1 MFKKTAIAASII
13 AVTTTATVVSA
24 EEAEPKYGHDFYGI
38 IAVQVAHRDYD
49 NAVANNGAQI
59 NNETR
64 LGWRGYAKFDQ
75 LPEHTKF
82 IWQVETGYVDA
93 SFGGLGKGYLGERD
107 TFVGFESTVF
117 GKVRAGRVLTP
128 LYELVDWPA
137 SNPGLGDV
145 WDWGGTIGG
154 NKHNDRQSDTIRF
167 DSNELWTGFTF
178 DLAVGAGNDRAGSTD
193 SINADQN
200 YWHGAA
206 AHQKFDYDNGWFQLD
221 FAYEMNYK
229 TQEKITNDNG
239 DVTDTNF
246 WNNQAYLIGV
256 QGGHGF
262 FGYFAQY
269 RLAKAKNTSDNIKEE
284 QQSNSVGLMY
294 NFGENN
300 RWQAKVGYAK
310 NYDLKVGGTT
320 QNNTADD
327 VWSTQLMYS
336 IDSNAVVYARYRQVD
351 AGETYLNRGK
361 TDSFK
366 EASVGIEYWF

>member
-1 MFKKTAIAASII
+1 MGLLLFSWRI
-13 AVTTTATVVSA
+13 
-24 EEAEPKYGHDFYGI
+24 GI
-38 IAVQVAHRDYD
+38 IILLS
-49 NAVANNGAQI
+49 NNGFQI

-75 LPEHTKF
+75 LPEHTQF
-82 IWQVETGYVDA
+82 IWQVESGYVDE
-93 SFGGLGKGYLGERD
+93 SFAGPDGGNGYLGRRD
-107 TFVGFESTVF
+107 TFIGFDSEVF

-137 SNPGLGDV
+137 SNPGLGDI

-154 NKHNDRQSDTIRF
+154 NKHNDRQSDTIRW
-167 DSNELWTGFTF
+167 DSKELWTGFTV
-178 DLAVGAGNDRAGSTD
+178 DVAVGAGKDRAGATD
-193 SINADQN
+193 STNADQN

-206 AHQKFDYDNGWFQLD
+206 AHQKFDYDNGWVQLD
-221 FAYEMNYK
+221 VAYEMNYK
-229 TQEKITNDNG
+229 TREKITNDDG
-239 DVTDTNF
+239 EVLDTNF
-246 WNNQAYLIGV
+246 WDNQAYLAGI
-256 QGGHGF
+256 QGSHGPI
-262 FGYFAQY
+262 GYFAQY
-269 RLAKAKNTSDNIKEE
+269 RLAKADNTSDSIKEK

-310 NYDLKVGGTT
+310 NYDLKVAGAK
-320 QNNTADD
+320 QDNTADD

-351 AGETYLNRGK
+351 TGETYLGRWK

-366 EASVGIEYWF
+366 EASIGLEYWF